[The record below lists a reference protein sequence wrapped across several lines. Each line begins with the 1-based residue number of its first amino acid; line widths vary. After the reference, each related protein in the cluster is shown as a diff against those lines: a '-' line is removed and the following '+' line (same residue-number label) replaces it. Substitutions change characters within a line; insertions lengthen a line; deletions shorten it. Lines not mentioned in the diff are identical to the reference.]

1 MGDPAKPWTI
11 GPYFQS
17 TKMLGE
23 RGCKTKYPNVYSP
36 FGKLSPFLSCVN
48 CRQSEATRHTLL
60 LPLIKAQ
67 SDFLLGITTSL
78 LCSCTAIIHI
88 EMNTQAGSPQ
98 GLTYFTNKK
107 VSLVLFNL
115 TDNSTHFMRGVMQ
128 RQRAKRNLLQWQGW
142 WMWDPWK
149 HIEGIKWTKTGSD

>member
-1 MGDPAKPWTI
+1 MGDLAKPWAI

-67 SDFLLGITTSL
+67 SDFLLGITASL
-78 LCSCTAIIHI
+78 LCSCTAIIHT

-98 GLTYFTNKK
+98 GLTLQIKK
-107 VSLVLFNL
+107 WVLYYSIWL
-115 TDNSTHFMRGVMQ
+115 TILLTSCTAQCKDNGPSGICCNDKDDGCEILESTLR
-128 RQRAKRNLLQWQGW
+128 
-142 WMWDPWK
+142 
-149 HIEGIKWTKTGSD
+149 E